1 MLRTNVRQISRTTGD
16 YGSEQVVETCLDE
29 PLIQKRENHADNR
42 VMLSDSIPSIP
53 CTIEVRNFEQDKIVN
68 NFFQISSIENPLK
81 TTIQK
86 SISNYYLKSSSFSN
100 IR

>member
-1 MLRTNVRQISRTTGD
+1 MLRTKVRQISRTTGD
-16 YGSEQVVETCLDE
+16 YGSEQVVETILDE
-29 PLIQKRENHADNR
+29 PLIQKRENHADNN

-53 CTIEVRNFEQDKIVN
+53 CTIEVRNFEHDKGVI
-68 NFFQISSIENPLK
+68 NFFQLSSIENPLK